1 MAKSKKAKVDDYRS
15 LDDATLSNTIADE
28 EVRLQKLHFSHAV
41 NPIENPLSI
50 RGLRRRIAQ
59 LKTEQRK
66 RAIAGSK

>member
-15 LDDATLSNTIADE
+15 LDTQALTEKIADQE
-28 EVRLQKLHFSHAV
+28 MQLKKLHFSHAV

-50 RGLRRRIAQ
+50 RQLRREIAQ

-66 RAIAGSK
+66 RALGF